1 MYDFN
6 LNYHFTFRTT
16 IFDQSLSK
24 TGGLNL
30 KDV

>member
-6 LNYHFTFRTT
+6 INISSTFRTT